1 VTRIAII
8 GAGVSGRLLALNLR
22 RQASA
27 GVSIQMIDR
36 REQRYM
42 GPAYSDDADYLLL
55 NVPAGRMGAFV
66 DDPEH
71 FLKWAQC
78 KGIRADAFQ
87 FLPRGLYRNYV
98 LDLFQNLQRSQADG
112 PRFEHLRGNV
122 SDVEAGS
129 DGATI
134 HVEGAASLAADK
146 VVLALGNFLPRD
158 PPIRC
163 RSALTSGRY
172 VRNPWSPDVLA
183 RVSHN
188 DAVILIGTGQTT
200 IDLALA
206 LDRRGHKGRLVAIS
220 RRGLLPL
227 AHRGFESYPSFF
239 AEIEG
244 ATSLLNIFRVVR
256 RHFARAESI
265 GIDARAVI
273 DSLRP
278 DTQTLWMH
286 LPVVEKRRFMR
297 HLFRYWEIIR
307 SRIPPENEAFVQAM
321 RASGRLDVV
330 AGRICDLVDVGEA
343 IEVHYTPRHDRRI
356 VVERARVVINCIG
369 PETDYDRVDDPLV
382 KRLVARGLARPGPAN
397 IGFDVLPH
405 GLVIGRDGVPSR
417 VLHTLGSSM
426 RGVLWEVLA
435 VPDIRLQAELLARH
449 LLDDVAKAQGRTAW
463 NASESWRP

>member
-27 GVSIQMIDR
+27 DVSIRMIDR

-55 NVPAGRMGAFV
+55 NVPAGRMGAFA
-66 DDPEH
+66 DDPEN

-78 KGIRADAFQ
+78 RGIRADAFQ
-87 FLPRGLYRNYV
+87 FLPRGLYRHYV
-98 LDLFQNLQRSQADG
+98 LDLFQNPQRSQADG
-112 PRFEHLRGNV
+112 PRFEHLRGNI
-122 SDVEAGS
+122 SDIEAHS

-134 HVEGAASLAADK
+134 HVEGAASFPADK
-146 VVLALGNFLPRD
+146 VVLALGNFLPPD
-158 PPIRC
+158 PPIR
-163 RSALTSGRY
+163 RRGAFASGRY
-172 VRNPWSPDVLA
+172 LRNPWSPDVLA
-183 RVSHN
+183 RVSRD

-206 LDRRGHKGRLVAIS
+206 LDRRGHEGQLVAIS
-220 RRGLLPL
+220 RRGLLPF

-244 ATSLLNIFRVVR
+244 STSLLNIFSVVR
-256 RHFARAESI
+256 KHFARAESI
-265 GIDARAVI
+265 GIDVRAVI

-278 DTQTLWMH
+278 DTQTVWMH
-286 LPVVEKRRFMR
+286 LPPAEKRRFMR

-321 RASGRLDVV
+321 LASGRLDVV
-330 AGRICDLVDVGEA
+330 AGRIHDLVDVGEA
-343 IEVHYTPRHDRRI
+343 IDVHYTPRGDHRS
-356 VVERARVVINCIG
+356 VVERAGVVINCIG
-369 PETDYDRVDDPLV
+369 PETDYGRVDDPLV
-382 KRLVARGLARPGPAN
+382 KRLIERGLARPGPAN
-397 IGFDVLPH
+397 LGFDALPD
-405 GLVIGRDGVPSR
+405 GVIVGRDGVPSR

-435 VPDIRLQAELLARH
+435 VPDIRLQAELLARR
-449 LLDDVAKAQGRTAW
+449 LLHDAAEAQGRKTW
-463 NASESWRP
+463 SLSES